1 MTIKSIVSTH
11 HHDALVR
18 EIDEI
23 GEEKII
29 DISRYFTK
37 NQIDILV
44 VTENK
49 KPIYVLTSSDII
61 DALVEHMEVMDIYSY
76 IDNKPKK
83 VVAVKENE
91 SVFEAYRLMR
101 NRHIHHLVVVD
112 EKEGYYKSVINF
124 LDFASFLTEIALK
137 DEMTGLYNK
146 RFFEFLI
153 DRYSNENIEIGIIF
167 LDLNDF
173 KIINDK
179 YGHIFG
185 DEVIKTAASIIR
197 QSIRNIDYAFRFGG
211 DEFVIMIFAS
221 YEVLKKVAKRIEDKI
236 NSAKVGDIT
245 ISCSLGYAHYKTDSS
260 DLKEVIKI
268 ADENMYKRKKEIK
281 S

>member
-1 MTIKSIVSTH
+1 MTIKSIISTR
-11 HHDALVR
+11 HHDALVK
-18 EIDEI
+18 ELDEI

-29 DISRYFTK
+29 DISKYFSK
-37 NQIDILV
+37 NKIDILV
-44 VTENK
+44 ITENK
-49 KPIYVLTSSDII
+49 KPVYVLTSSNII
-61 DALVEHMEVMDIYSY
+61 DALVEHMEVMSIYAY

-83 VVAVKENE
+83 VVSVNEEE

-101 NRHIHHLVVVD
+101 NRQIHHLVVVD
-112 EKEGYYKSVINF
+112 EKGYYKSVINF
-124 LDFASFLTEIALK
+124 LDFTSFLTEIALK

-221 YEVLKKVAKRIEDKI
+221 YEVLKKVARRIEDRI

-245 ISCSLGYAHYKTDSS
+245 ISCSLGYAHYKTDLSN
-260 DLKEVIKI
+260 LKEVIKI